1 MRPSICGAARR
12 TDHHCRLLQRLA
24 LLAAAT
30 GALPTTATGQA
41 ADDSEFDRFDCFR
54 GRPAPRCRSFWL
66 TEVGVYARVA
76 GTGFTSRITP
86 EPSARHHLGTHVT
99 WEVGG
104 MANRGTDRAVGATLL
119 LGAGL
124 NDGVRVGF
132 KGRYRRWL
140 GSSGATLDLSA
151 GPLRTEVQ
159 VPYPRSAAPALGL
172 TGDVTLGWK
181 ELAAVT
187 VRGEV
192 LRTND
197 HRTVAAV
204 YGGGRLGSYPA
215 LVTTAAGAVVVAVLA
230 AAVMGMGDY

>member
-1 MRPSICGAARR
+1 MLP
-12 TDHHCRLLQRLA
+12 
-24 LLAAAT
+24 LLAAVG
-30 GALPTTATGQA
+30 GALPTVAIGQT

-119 LGAGL
+119 LGAGP

-140 GSSGATLDLSA
+140 GSSGAALDLSA
-151 GPLRTEVQ
+151 GALRAEAM
-159 VPYPRSAAPALGL
+159 VPYPRSVAPALGL

-187 VRGEV
+187 VRGDV

-204 YGGGRLGSYPA
+204 YGGGRVGSYPA
-215 LVTTAAGAVVVAVLA
+215 VVATAAGAVVVAVLLV
-230 AAVMGMGDY
+230 AVSGMGDY